1 MIRFSPKK
9 LRDFNKQLFA
19 EPTFDAFL
27 VPEAHFVTSFRTDFE
42 GKLSPADAGTASGN
56 EAAGSTGAAA
66 GAAENVCVSW
76 KELRPIALQ
85 LVRGQAPKSFS
96 VVLKLP
102 DDQVRQIL
110 AQAASGEDGS
120 NVEGFYLNIRYA
132 KDELMLTS
140 GCMQKTFSLDKTWE
154 KAWDHYIEN
163 YLSRLG
169 LI

>member
-9 LRDFNKQLFA
+9 LREFNKQLFA
-19 EPTFDAFL
+19 EPTFDTFL
-27 VPEAHFVTSFRTDFE
+27 VPEAHFVTSFRTDFN
-42 GKLSPADAGTASGN
+42 GKLTEGSSDTEDAASAK
-56 EAAGSTGAAA
+56 EA
-66 GAAENVCVSW
+66 VCVSW

-102 DDQVRQIL
+102 EEQVQEIL
-110 AQAASGEDGS
+110 AQAAPDDDAS

-163 YLSRLG
+163 YLTRLG

>member
-19 EPTFDAFL
+19 EDTFDTFL
-27 VPEAHFVTSFRTDFE
+27 VPEAHFVTSFRTDFSE
-42 GKLSPADAGTASGN
+42 SPAPTRSGESGGA
-56 EAAGSTGAAA
+56 EAAAPRESS
-66 GAAENVCVSW
+66 CPCW

-102 DDQVRQIL
+102 EDQMQRL
-110 AQAASGEDGS
+110 FAALPDEDPSRVSG
-120 NVEGFYLNIRYA
+120 FFLNIRYSRE
-132 KDELMLTS
+132 ELMLTS
-140 GCMQKTFSLDKTWE
+140 GCTLKTFSLDKTWE
-154 KAWDHYIEN
+154 KVWDRHIEEFLN
-163 YLSRLG
+163 RLG

>member
-9 LRDFNKQLFA
+9 LREFNKQLFA

-27 VPEAHFVTSFRTDFE
+27 VPEAHFVTAFRTDFIGNSAE
-42 GKLSPADAGTASGN
+42 GSSNPEDGLSAK
-56 EAAGSTGAAA
+56 EAA
-66 GAAENVCVSW
+66 CVSW

-102 DDQVRQIL
+102 EEQVREIL
-110 AQAASGEDGS
+110 AQASPDEDGS